1 MNFKKIFWGVMLVLI
16 GTLFILKN
24 LGVIYFTWHTIW
36 RLWPLILI
44 LWGISLIPVKDY
56 LKLIFSV
63 VAIALSVLLVQK
75 YDKTGYYNF
84 GWRDSDRGRNRE
96 QFDRD
101 DWNDTSETQELFQ
114 PFDSAINRVEL
125 KLDAAAGEFRL
136 EETAPAD
143 QLLTLFKEGS
153 VGNYSMT
160 SQDEDDVRTIELKI
174 RESNAKIRTRGN
186 RVKLGLNT
194 TPVWDF
200 DMNIGAASI
209 DFDLSNHKVG
219 EIDLD
224 GGASAINLK
233 LGDRSDYTK
242 LDIDA
247 GAASIDIKIP
257 ESAGAE
263 LKIETALSSKN
274 FPGFKKIE
282 KGLYRTENYESA
294 AKKIEIKID
303 AAVSSLNINRY

>member
-84 GWRDSDRGRNRE
+84 GWRDSDRSRNRE
-96 QFDRD
+96 RIDRD
-101 DWNDTSETQELFQ
+101 EWNDTSETQELFQ

-125 KLDAAAGEFRL
+125 KLDAAAGDFRL

-160 SQDEDDVRTIELKI
+160 SKDEDDVRTIELKI

-209 DFDLSNHKVG
+209 DFDLSNYKVG

>member
-136 EETAPAD
+136 EETAPDD

-209 DFDLSNHKVG
+209 DFDLSNYKVG

>member
-1 MNFKKIFWGVMLVLI
+1 MLVLI

-136 EETAPAD
+136 EETAPDD

-209 DFDLSNHKVG
+209 DFDLSNYKVG

>member
-160 SQDEDDVRTIELKI
+160 SQDEYDVRTIELKI
-174 RESNAKIRTRGN
+174 RESNAKIRTKGN

-209 DFDLSNHKVG
+209 DFDLSNYKVG